1 MNDFDCFVNNLQEQ
15 IFDEAR
21 AAYGEKGFDRW
32 RNPKFNGSMTSPDGC
47 ARITGE
53 CGDTMEIFLK
63 FENDIVSAASYVTD
77 GCASSAICGSFAAEL
92 AMGKDPDRLI
102 DITGETVLRAIGRLP
117 EEEHHCARLAAEA
130 LQEALSDYM
139 SGRPTGKC
147 RQKQEGK

>member
-1 MNDFDCFVNNLQEQ
+1 MDDFDCFVNNLQEE

-32 RNPKFNGSMTSPDGC
+32 RNPRFNGSMAFPDGW

-63 FENDIVSAASYVTD
+63 FENDIVTAATYVTD

-92 AMGKDPDRLI
+92 ARGKDPDGLI
-102 DITGETVLRAIGRLP
+102 DITGSTVLNAIGRLP
-117 EEEHHCARLAAEA
+117 EEEHHCARLAAGA
-130 LQEALSDYM
+130 LQGALSDYM
-139 SGRPTGKC
+139 SRRQAAKC
-147 RQKQEGK
+147 RR